1 MIGKLVLVCPIGQ
14 LDITECDIMDR
25 ESDSELDEMLD
36 SDYYPSSNESQSE
49 LNPVT
54 TFKIGT
60 IYKITSTGTDKIY
73 IGSTVNP
80 AKRWALHKSQYKKG
94 TLDCMSKLILQHGN
108 YTFTKL
114 TQCKFTHIEQLR
126 ALEYK
131 IMKLYKDKIVNIGG
145 TKDSRSPE
153 YIKASNA
160 KLNAKWN
167 ATNNA
172 RWNPIT
178 SKATYKCECCN
189 QEMKNT
195 YKYTHNKT
203 AKHLKNLKP
212 T

>member
-1 MIGKLVLVCPIGQ
+1 MIGKLELPYAELG
-14 LDITECDIMDR
+14 ITECDIMDR
-25 ESDSELDEMLD
+25 EPDAELDAILD
-36 SDYYPSSNESQSE
+36 DEYYPSSDDTNDK
-49 LNPVT
+49 
-54 TFKIGT
+54 FKIGT

-94 TLDCMSKLILQHGN
+94 TLECMSKLILQYGG
-108 YTFTKL
+108 YTFTELAK
-114 TQCKFTHIEQLR
+114 CKFTDIEQLR

-131 IMKLYKDKIVNIGG
+131 IMKVYKDKIVNIGG
-145 TKDSRSPE
+145 TKDSHSPE

-178 SKATYKCECCN
+178 SKKLYKCECCN

-195 YKYTHNKT
+195 YKYAHNKT
-203 AKHLKNLKP
+203 AKHLAKLNAL
-212 T
+212 